1 MKERSNR
8 SLNLGTL
15 HAGRRRCVRVR
26 GCMTMYYIR
35 IDSTARYVGAHHGGG
50 VGHAAMVMALL
61 Q

>member
-26 GCMTMYYIR
+26 GCMTMYIR
-35 IDSTARYVGAHHGGG
+35 IDSTARYVAVPTPGRRRWTRSDGD
-50 VGHAAMVMALL
+50 
-61 Q
+61 